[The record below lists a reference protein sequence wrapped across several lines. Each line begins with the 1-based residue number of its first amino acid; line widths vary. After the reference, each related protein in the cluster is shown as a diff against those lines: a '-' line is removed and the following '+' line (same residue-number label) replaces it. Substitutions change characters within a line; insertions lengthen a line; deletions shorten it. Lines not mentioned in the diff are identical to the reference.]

1 MVCWLSVLVWS
12 YRAVPDAAVED
23 MAFEVVLNASGRTF
37 IIPRDRS
44 ILNVLIEAGVD
55 PMYDCMRGECG
66 VCQVGIVEGEADH
79 RDVILSNAERALQK
93 VMQICVSRS
102 LTPRLVLDL

>member
-1 MVCWLSVLVWS
+1 M
-12 YRAVPDAAVED
+12 PAATD
-23 MAFEVVLNASGRTF
+23 DTAFEVVLTSSGQTVS
-37 IIPRDRS
+37 IPAGKS
-44 ILNVLIEAGVD
+44 ILDVLIELGVD

-66 VCQVGIVEGEADH
+66 VCQVGIIEGEADH
-79 RDVILSNAERALQK
+79 RDIILSNAERASQT